1 MISFGEG
8 VEDGKGKDSHLIRR
22 KVIERSVSFGRLEI
36 GNLKIHKTLLAR
48 WLWCFS
54 AEPYS
59 LWCRIIVSKHGS
71 IPNKT
76 FGKTFRKSS
85 PTLFPGL
92 VGEGNVL
99 LERSLGWGESPLG
112 DFSPIATSVFA

>member
-8 VEDGKGKDSHLIRR
+8 VEDGKDKDSHLIRR

-36 GNLKIHKTLLAR
+36 GNLKIHNKTLLAR

-71 IPNKT
+71 HT
-76 FGKTFRKSS
+76 FGWLDKGVKGT
-85 PTLFPGL
+85 
-92 VGEGNVL
+92 
-99 LERSLGWGESPLG
+99 
-112 DFSPIATSVFA
+112 